1 MKANTTELDPP
12 VTAPGRTRGR
22 GRAGGSGNGRRT
34 NGRSGILFTLPAL
47 VAMAAVIAYPLLW
60 AFDLSFKSLDL
71 LKPGSPSHYVGLDNY
86 RTVLSSGE
94 FRNALLLTIGFVVL
108 TIVLELALGMAIA
121 LLLNQ
126 NMRGMGKFRLI
137 FSLPLLM
144 APSVAGLQF
153 RFLFEDQYGAINA
166 ILKSIGIDGPLW
178 LVDVVAARAAI
189 LLSNLWLATPFV
201 VLVLLAGMANL
212 PDEPFEAARLD
223 GAGPFQVFR
232 HIMLPMLR
240 PAILV
245 ILVIRLAD
253 AFRVFDLVY
262 ILTGGG
268 PGHSTDVLSTYIYR
282 ETFVRADFAGG
293 AAASFVLVAIVAV
306 LSFLSLRLLRPRG

>member
-1 MKANTTELDPP
+1 
-12 VTAPGRTRGR
+12 
-22 GRAGGSGNGRRT
+22 
-34 NGRSGILFTLPAL
+34 
-47 VAMAAVIAYPLLW
+47 
-60 AFDLSFKSLDL
+60 
-71 LKPGSPSHYVGLDNY
+71 
-86 RTVLSSGE
+86 
-94 FRNALLLTIGFVVL
+94 
-108 TIVLELALGMAIA
+108 MAIA

-178 LVDVVAARAAI
+178 LVDVAAARAAI

>member
-1 MKANTTELDPP
+1 MKANNTELEPP

-47 VAMAAVIAYPLLW
+47 VAMAAVVAYPLLW
-60 AFDLSFKSLDL
+60 AFNLSFKSLDL

-94 FRNALLLTIGFVVL
+94 FRNALLLTIGFVVV

-178 LVDVVAARAAI
+178 LVDVAAARSAI

-232 HIMLPMLR
+232 YIMLPMLR